1 MRLRLLD
8 SSPRSVDCGT
18 TYIYT
23 YNFFSSSCSTT
34 LGVPVLSLLLDP
46 VSLSGLFFLLFV
58 FGSMLPIGL
67 ASALAWRPAIT
78 PKERIHDNRDDL
90 HPRLAG
96 GTVWLTTF
104 QYFFFFYS
112 SFFWFLSLNP
122 GERGVIDGDETPAGA
137 CTVLRGSGG
146 SHVAPF
152 SSHSLKKKKKLLGIV
167 FTVFSDDL
175 NVTEKSRCF
184 ISSDISTNNKV

>member
-78 PKERIHDNRDDL
+78 LKERIHDNRRPTPKARRGDGLVDNISI
-90 HPRLAG
+90 
-96 GTVWLTTF
+96 
-104 QYFFFFYS
+104 FFFFLFQ
-112 SFFWFLSLNP
+112 FFLVSVP
-122 GERGVIDGDETPAGA
+122 ESRRERGVIDGDETPAGA